1 MTTMAEETDLMNVEI
16 ENEPQAQKSA
26 SRGIKPWM
34 IIVFAVLLLAVTAT
48 IVYFLMRADAGTTS
62 KIRDIFIIFMAL
74 EFVIIGVALV
84 ILIIQLAKLVN
95 LLENEVKPI
104 IAATSETINTLKGT
118 TDFLSNSL
126 VVPVIKLNSYMAGFK
141 KVFDLLKIVRK

>member
-1 MTTMAEETDLMNVEI
+1 MAEFSEMTDVEL
-16 ENEPQAQKSA
+16 ESQPTVANSSNPGV
-26 SRGIKPWM
+26 RPWV
-34 IIVFAVLLLAVTAT
+34 IIVIAVVLLALVTAA
-48 IVYFLMRADAGTTS
+48 VYFLLQADAATTT

-74 EFVIIGVALV
+74 EFVVLGVALV

-118 TDFLSNSL
+118 TEFLSENL
-126 VVPVIKLNSYMAGFK
+126 VAPVIKLNSYMAGFK